1 MRWNFSQTLL
11 DPAVDIDLKE
21 QIDSFV
27 DTSRQSSLL
36 SDAKDNEEQAEAS
49 TTRKERE
56 HGGYLAD

>member
-1 MRWNFSQTLL
+1 L

-21 QIDSFV
+21 QIDSFF
-27 DTSRQSSLL
+27 DTGRQRSLL

-49 TTRKERE
+49 TTPKERE